1 MPLLFYFPLIIWM
14 GMLDVAQQEMRAAP
28 VKVRA
33 QAPRRQADI

>member
-14 GMLDVAQQEMRAAP
+14 GMAEVVQQEMHAP

-33 QAPRRQADI
+33 RVAQQR